1 MTDETDIAYMR
12 RLAEEASTVP
22 MRGGSI
28 LMSAGLI
35 YGLTSMAH
43 WTVVSGLISIDPQA
57 FSLIWLGATL
67 LFLGVLAIIIAGL
80 KREGGVQ
87 TAANRASAVAWSSVG
102 WGIFALFTSI
112 AVVSM
117 RIGEQSLVLLSLVPS
132 IIMVFYGL
140 GWAVTAAMM
149 RTQSLWWL
157 AIASFAAAPLLA
169 LLGGE
174 PAQYLAYG
182 VALFVLMALPGYLL
196 MRQAKQA

>member
-12 RLAEEASTVP
+12 RLAEEASTAP

-35 YGLTSMAH
+35 YGLSSMAH
-43 WTVVSGLISIDPQA
+43 WTVISGLISIDPQA

-67 LFLGVLAIIIAGL
+67 LFLGVLAVIIAGL

>member
-35 YGLTSMAH
+35 YGLSSMAH
-43 WTVVSGLISIDPQA
+43 WTVISGLISIDPQA

>member
-12 RLAEEASTVP
+12 RLAEEASTAP

-35 YGLTSMAH
+35 YGLTSVAH
-43 WTVVSGLISIDPQA
+43 WTVVSGLINIDPQA
-57 FSLIWLGATL
+57 FSLIWMGATL
-67 LFLGVLAIIIAGL
+67 LFLGVLAVIVAGL

-87 TAANRASAVAWSSVG
+87 TAANRASAVVWSSVG

-117 RIGEQSLVLLSLVPS
+117 RMGEQSLVLLSLVPS

-149 RTQSLWWL
+149 RTRSLWWL

-174 PAQYLAYG
+174 PVQYLAYG